1 MPDISTASAQEIE
14 AWKKETHIGSP
25 TSIIF
30 LTGDQRQLWGEKM
43 LLLLADYST
52 GWVLPSH
59 GNKPDSFSMMTTF
72 RPCSS
77 P

>member
-1 MPDISTASAQEIE
+1 MMPDIATASAQDIE
-14 AWKKETHIGSP
+14 NWKKETHIGSP

-52 GWVLPSH
+52 GFCFYQAIVMAPPFRVLTQI
-59 GNKPDSFSMMTTF
+59 N
-72 RPCSS
+72 RQA
-77 P
+77 

>member
-1 MPDISTASAQEIE
+1 MPDIATASAKDIE

-30 LTGDQRQLWGEKM
+30 LTGDQRQLWGEKK

-52 GWVLPSH
+52 GFYQAMVMAP
-59 GNKPDSFSMMTTF
+59 PF
-72 RPCSS
+72 RVKS
-77 P
+77 